1 MKNKKEETKETL
13 TLDFEMDPVERL
25 KKEIE
30 FTNDDS
36 QKRIGEFL
44 LEEFSKDE
52 NIKNDYK
59 ERKVTLENIYNSIEF
74 SKDENIKNDYKER
87 KVTLEN
93 IYNSIVEV
101 ARKKA
106 NGLSCVS
113 ISDEEVFGL
122 AIHFIHDGEIK
133 NQNSSS
139 YTLSKDEKKSLE
151 EQAKEEYLAEQ
162 KRKLE
167 DAENK
172 RIQKE
177 KAAKE
182 KALEKEK
189 KQREESGQMSLFDFG
204 D

>member
-1 MKNKKEETKETL
+1 MPKKELNNKQKETL

-30 FTNDDS
+30 FTNDNS

-59 ERKVTLENIYNSIEF
+59 ERKVTLENIYNSI
-74 SKDENIKNDYKER
+74 
-87 KVTLEN
+87 
-93 IYNSIVEV
+93 VEV

-106 NGLSCVS
+106 NGSSCVA

-139 YTLSKDEKKSLE
+139 YTLSKAEKKSLE

-177 KAAKE
+177 KPPRKRLLKKKRNNAKKVVKCLYLILVIKDE
-182 KALEKEK
+182 KRNRRMDQLD
-189 KQREESGQMSLFDFG
+189 RGNL
-204 D
+204 

>member
-1 MKNKKEETKETL
+1 MPKKESNNKQKETL

-44 LEEFSKDE
+44 L
-52 NIKNDYK
+52 
-59 ERKVTLENIYNSIEF
+59 VEF

-106 NGLSCVS
+106 NGSSCVS

-151 EQAKEEYLAEQ
+151 EQAKEEYFAEQ